1 MLNKHQMYPLKK
13 LALNSIGL
21 ILFVFGGMFFLSG
34 GIGSEKVG
42 QTLETAQFPV
52 GGVLIGLLGIA
63 LLWKGS
69 KVKETLKH

>member
-1 MLNKHQMYPLKK
+1 MYPPKK

-34 GIGSEKVG
+34 GIDSVKVG

-69 KVKETLKH
+69 KVKETPKH

>member
-1 MLNKHQMYPLKK
+1 MLIKHQMYPPKK

-42 QTLETAQFPV
+42 QTLLTAQSSV

-69 KVKETLKH
+69 KEKETPKH

>member
-1 MLNKHQMYPLKK
+1 MYPPKK

-52 GGVLIGLLGIA
+52 GGVLMDLGIA

-69 KVKETLKH
+69 KVKETPKH

>member
-1 MLNKHQMYPLKK
+1 MYPPKK

-21 ILFVFGGMFFLSG
+21 ILFVFGGMFFLLG

-42 QTLETAQFPV
+42 QTLETQFPV
-52 GGVLIGLLGIA
+52 GGVLIGILGIA

>member
-1 MLNKHQMYPLKK
+1 MLIKHQMYPPKK

-42 QTLETAQFPV
+42 QTLLTAQSSV
-52 GGVLIGLLGIA
+52 GGVLIGILGIT

-69 KVKETLKH
+69 KVKEPPKH

>member
-1 MLNKHQMYPLKK
+1 MLNKHQSYPPKK

-34 GIGSEKVG
+34 GIGSEKVA
-42 QTLETAQFPV
+42 QTLQTLPV

-63 LLWKGS
+63 LLRKGS
-69 KVKETLKH
+69 KV

>member
-1 MLNKHQMYPLKK
+1 MYPPKK

-34 GIGSEKVG
+34 GIDSEKVG

-52 GGVLIGLLGIA
+52 GGVLIGILGIA

-69 KVKETLKH
+69 KVKETPKH

>member
-1 MLNKHQMYPLKK
+1 
-13 LALNSIGL
+13 
-21 ILFVFGGMFFLSG
+21 MFFLSG

>member
-1 MLNKHQMYPLKK
+1 MYPPKK

-21 ILFVFGGMFFLSG
+21 ILFVFGGMCFLSG

-42 QTLETAQFPV
+42 QTLLTAQSSV

-69 KVKETLKH
+69 KVKETPKH